1 MLWRSLIRR
10 RSPLDLPDF
19 DVVDKGVEVEDGTL
33 SEGNSDKRSVT
44 SEVVKEVVHDQAHLT
59 RFSELN
65 SIAQQ
70 IKALESMMKE
80 ENAHEND
87 EETESQRLDEDED
100 KVTREILQMLEE
112 NEDVFQ
118 GREVNTASS
127 VEGDDEGESK
137 VFISDLGKGLGCV
150 IQTRNRGYLI
160 SLNQFDNLVA
170 KKDTPKLTMQI
181 SRPMVLASTES
192 LTGTEMF
199 QQMAALCIEQ
209 LSSELLSLMPMEA
222 LEGKTAEQIAFEGIA
237 SAIISGRNK
246 EGATSSA
253 ARAISVVKSM
263 ATDMNTGRKDR
274 ISSGIWNMNENP
286 LTGDEILAYS
296 LQKIEEMAVEA
307 LKIQADV
314 TQENAPFDVPP
325 GNKQSHKNPFANAIP
340 LEDWIKDNS
349 IVVYE
354 AVGGPL
360 VALIQATSVEAEKNQ
375 VKKFKVGSLYVG
387 GLRLRSGAGGTKNEW
402 DTEKQRLTAM
412 QWLVAYRLGKKGK
425 RVMVNGPDMLW
436 SISSRVMADM
446 WLKSIRNPDV
456 KFTS

>member
-1 MLWRSLIRR
+1 MISILMHPLKNRWCHCHNHHHRFKMLWRSLIRR

-349 IVVYE
+349 IVVVSSDNGDE
-354 AVGGPL
+354 PISLAV
-360 VALIQATSVEAEKNQ
+360 LIQMREA
-375 VKKFKVGSLYVG
+375 
-387 GLRLRSGAGGTKNEW
+387 LR
-402 DTEKQRLTAM
+402 
-412 QWLVAYRLGKKGK
+412 
-425 RVMVNGPDMLW
+425 
-436 SISSRVMADM
+436 
-446 WLKSIRNPDV
+446 
-456 KFTS
+456 